1 VLARREQRVGALARE
16 ALRSLHPAEQTLSTV
31 VTPVDYGVHHGLR
44 GQLQHRAGRPQVIDI
59 LITWLSG
66 QARCTSR
73 RKAPLMTS
81 QTTVTEI
88 GEDIYRLSTFVPQVG
103 PTGFTFNQF
112 LVNAEE
118 PLLFHTGHRSMFDS
132 VVEAINTVTSVE
144 SLRWITF
151 GHVESD
157 ECGSMNQFLAAA
169 PGSQVAHGALGCNV
183 SLNEMADRPPR
194 PLADGEVI
202 DLGGKRVRHLDTPH
216 VPHGWEARVL
226 YEETTGTL
234 LCGDLFTHF
243 GDVPALVEDDI
254 VGPAAVAEDVFKA
267 TCLTPDTGPTIR
279 RLADLKP
286 RTLALMHG
294 SSFTGDCQA
303 ALLALADNYDQ
314 RLATTTQQ
322 LRSEPGRTA

>member
-1 VLARREQRVGALARE
+1 
-16 ALRSLHPAEQTLSTV
+16 
-31 VTPVDYGVHHGLR
+31 
-44 GQLQHRAGRPQVIDI
+44 
-59 LITWLSG
+59 
-66 QARCTSR
+66 
-73 RKAPLMTS
+73 MTT
-81 QTTVTEI
+81 QTEI
-88 GEDIYRLSTFVPQVG
+88 TEIAADIYRLSTFVSHVG

-112 LVNAEE
+112 LIDAEQ
-118 PLLFHTGHRSMFDS
+118 PLLFHTGHRSMFDT
-132 VVEAINTVTSVE
+132 VVEALNTVTPVE

-169 PGSQVAHGALGCNV
+169 PVSQVAHGALGCNV

-194 PLADGEVI
+194 AMADGEVL
-202 DLGGKRVRHLDTPH
+202 DLGGRRVRHLDTPH
-216 VPHGWEARVL
+216 VPHAWEARLL

-243 GDVPALVEDDI
+243 GHVPALVEDDI

-279 RLADLKP
+279 RLAELKP

-294 SSFTGDCQA
+294 SSFAGDCHA
-303 ALLALADNYDQ
+303 ALLALADDYDR
-314 RLATTTQQ
+314 RLAMASDQ
-322 LRSEPGRTA
+322 